1 MKIRIS
7 ADSTVDLSPELI
19 EKHKIAIMPL
29 LVTMGDVTKRDG
41 VDVTTDE
48 LFSYVK
54 ETKELPKTASPSITV
69 YQEFFDE
76 LLKDADC
83 VIHFVVSSKMS
94 SCYSSAL
101 KASEE
106 YGHKVFVVDSRSLST
121 GIALLVLR
129 ACDMIERGV
138 EPIIIA
144 KECREMTKYVQASFI
159 LGNLDFM
166 HKGGRCSGAMSLS
179 AKFLRIKPAI
189 LVKDGEMVVGK
200 KYMGKMEKVIEN
212 YINDI
217 LTMYPDFDRK
227 RVFVTHTPI
236 ESNIVDIAK
245 QQLDGVFDEIYE
257 TNAGATIA
265 SHCGAGTLGI
275 LFMATKPV
283 K

>member
-19 EKHKIAIMPL
+19 EKHNIAIMPL
-29 LVTMGDVTKRDG
+29 LVTMGDATKRDG
-41 VDVTTDE
+41 VDVTTEE
-48 LFSYVK
+48 LYNYVK

-94 SCYSSAL
+94 SCYNNAM
-101 KASEE
+101 KAGEE

-129 ACDMIERGV
+129 ACDLAERGV
-138 EPIIIA
+138 EPVIIA
-144 KECREMTKYVQASFI
+144 KECREMTKYTQASFI

-212 YINDI
+212 YVNDI
-217 LTMYPDFDRK
+217 LTMYPDYDRK
-227 RVFVTHTPI
+227 RVFITHTPI
-236 ESNIVDIAK
+236 DSSIVEVAR
-245 QQLDGVFDEIYE
+245 QQLEGVFEEIYE
-257 TNAGATIA
+257 TNAGATIY
-265 SHCGAGTLGI
+265 SHCGAGTLGV
-275 LFMATKPV
+275 LFMSTKPI